1 MPFIK
6 TTVQRPNCPK
16 CGSSTHCFGLDKETK
31 LQKFRCKNPNCRK
44 QFAPGKPTRQKKY
57 PSFKC
62 PKCGSPMS
70 IFKHLSDGFRL
81 RCNNHIYHDQRHCS
95 HKINIPLPG
104 KQFKIAKDP
113 IESIQVNLPINF
125 TYSKMHYSKDTV
137 SLALYFSIFMAIPAK
152 QVSQMLDHIFK
163 VAPSHD
169 TITRWSHKGVLSLH
183 KNLGPLSV
191 PFSLRKKLFTDETQF
206 KQRGQKRWLWLTKD
220 SKFDSLQ
227 SWFLSPRRSTQFARS
242 TFNIAFE
249 NSPAL
254 KSAKIITD
262 GLWSY
267 PSALEDLNFDVHK
280 NHLRYIGF
288 FEHPLNNNNRL
299 ERHWSTLKV
308 KARPFRG
315 FKSERG
321 LWCFITGQIY
331 LHNYFQPNQRL
342 KGLTPAETA
351 GVKLP
356 YCHSK
361 WKLFTRF
368 F

>member
-1 MPFIK
+1 MPYLK
-6 TTVQRPNCPK
+6 LNVLRPYCPE
-16 CGSSTHCFGLDKETK
+16 CSSPVYCFGLDKETK
-31 LQKFRCKNPNCRK
+31 LQKFRCPNPSCRR
-44 QFAPGKPTRQKKY
+44 QFVPGKPPRQKKY
-57 PSFKC
+57 PSFNC

-70 IFKHLSDGFRL
+70 IFKHLSDGYRL
-81 RCNNHIYHDQRHCS
+81 RCNKHNSPKPDRCS

-104 KQFKIAKDP
+104 KEFKIAKDP
-113 IESIQVNLPINF
+113 IESIKVNIPLNF
-125 TYSKMHYSKDTV
+125 TWGKMSYSKETV
-137 SLALYFSIFMAIPAK
+137 SLGLYFSVFMAIPAK
-152 QVSQMLDHIFK
+152 QVSQLLNDIFK
-163 VAPSHD
+163 VSPSHD
-169 TITRWSHKGVLSLH
+169 TITRWSHKGILSLH
-183 KNLGPLSV
+183 QNLGPLPIPYSKN
-191 PFSLRKKLFTDETQF
+191 KKLFTDETQF

-227 SWFLSPRRSTQFARS
+227 SWYLSPKRSTEYARS
-242 TFNIAFE
+242 TFNIAFS

-254 KSAKIITD
+254 KNSKIITD

-267 PSALEDLNFDVHK
+267 PSALEDLGFDLKK
-280 NHLRYIGF
+280 NHYRYIGLF
-288 FEHPLNNNNRL
+288 DDPMNNNNRL

-321 LWCFITGQIY
+321 LFCFITGQIY

-342 KGLTPAETA
+342 NGLTPADTA

-361 WKLFTRF
+361 WKLFTMF
-368 F
+368 L